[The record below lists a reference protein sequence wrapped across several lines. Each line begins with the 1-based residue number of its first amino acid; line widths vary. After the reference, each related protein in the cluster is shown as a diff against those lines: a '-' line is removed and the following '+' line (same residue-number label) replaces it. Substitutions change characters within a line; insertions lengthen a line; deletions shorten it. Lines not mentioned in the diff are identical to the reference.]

1 MPSMSMKIVSKLVSL
16 LRYILAFFRRLVQSR
31 LGGDGSVILPDDARP
46 PSKVSGPRTCL
57 SEDAGH
63 GDTEPLE
70 DRGRS
75 TDPPTDRSIEE
86 VVRRDETASLAD
98 DDESSSADP
107 AVPFPAHRTEGPE
120 IPLPSV
126 DRHHD
131 APESDT
137 PVGQR
142 GILHGW
148 KYEFV
153 PKDPSLTTRRNVNF
167 RL

>member
-1 MPSMSMKIVSKLVSL
+1 MHSMSLKIVSKLVRL
-16 LRYILAFFRRLVQSR
+16 LRFILAFFRRLVPSR
-31 LGGDGSVILPDDARP
+31 LGGDGSVILPDNARP

-57 SEDAGH
+57 AEDAGH

-86 VVRRDETASLAD
+86 IVRRDETPSLAGD
-98 DDESSSADP
+98 NVPSSVDP
-107 AVPFPAHRTEGPE
+107 AVHVPAQRTEGPE
-120 IPLPSV
+120 IPLPTS

-131 APESDT
+131 APESNI

-142 GILHGW
+142 GTWHGRR
-148 KYEFV
+148 YEFV
-153 PKDPSLTTRRNVNF
+153 PNDPSLTWRYNENF
-167 RL
+167 RM